1 MGSKGRKKGRKPKS
15 NVESR
20 IESRRNECKNAV
32 AVGRGGVSVS
42 LVPWCFPLAGDEIL
56 GVDEPAWPGPG
67 IGGTEE
73 DGWAGDGD

>member
-32 AVGRGGVSVS
+32 AVGRGGQAKHQMDGNASGATRS
-42 LVPWCFPLAGDEIL
+42 DEERKRNESQVPKLHSTL
-56 GVDEPAWPGPG
+56 GQHQ
-67 IGGTEE
+67 
-73 DGWAGDGD
+73 